1 MINATLYKVLNSK
14 FKGEKMKKTIVS
26 LAVTSLLFV
35 GCGGGG
41 SSTSTYDITDYLTTT
56 DSSVKTWDMYKID
69 NDGTI
74 VDYSINSLKTTE
86 WHMGD
91 VRTIGTIGT
100 FYIFDDNIKLR
111 LGETAPKYKRRIELK
126 DKLSNC
132 TWDKFYSSITLKN
145 DETFD
150 NVLELS
156 CNKYKYYFAKN
167 KGNIAKIEKNNV
179 NQSLS
184 LLINTIN
191 VKEQLTVGEVTEN
204 DNDTFKLE

>member
-1 MINATLYKVLNSK
+1 
-14 FKGEKMKKTIVS
+14 MKKTIIS

-41 SSTSTYDITDYLTTT
+41 SSTSTYDIADYLTTT
-56 DSSVKTWDMYKID
+56 DSSIKTWDIYKID
-69 NDGTI
+69 SDGTI
-74 VDYSINSLKTTE
+74 YDYSINSLKTTE

-91 VRTIGTIGT
+91 VREIGTIGT

-111 LGETAPKYKRRIELK
+111 LGETAPKYKRKIELK
-126 DKLSNC
+126 DKLYSC

-167 KGNIAKIEKNNV
+167 KGNIAKIEKKSA
-179 NQSLS
+179 NQSVS

-191 VKEQLTVGEVTEN
+191 VKEQLTVGEVTDN
-204 DNDTFKLE
+204 DNDKFRLE